1 MEPSELFAAGV
12 LTVCGIHLATVAGTR
27 LESWWRKSAGKKKTV
42 ATTVRQRSDWYA
54 FFHCADLVGREPSP
68 KNGASGVDTTTGVVS
83 KTKAPAA
90 GRRTASRLRLS

>member
-27 LESWWRKSAGKKKTV
+27 LESWWLKTV
-42 ATTVRQRSDWYA
+42 GRKKPAVTTGRQRSDWYA

-68 KNGASGVDTTTGVVS
+68 KNGASGVGTTTGVVG
-83 KTKAPAA
+83 KTKAPA